1 MYHTS
6 KRRTD
11 PLFRESQGKGLRVE
25 RSGFYFRSWHRQG
38 FTSCARA
45 LPFVAEFYRCRYYTC
60 FFAKILQLVQIH
72 WFVLSPSE
80 VFKRFPKQHWKSF
93 FFQLRSKEDKKWL
106 VSLCWLCLGSPPTWS
121 CLLRGG
127 EAVGA
132 MGGSLMLLLVS
143 EPHCLCEEG
152 SMSRVPSSMRRT

>member
-1 MYHTS
+1 MLFKIYPSDAVHCLSFVLSACLNGWERIGQQAFPTLLRFLRILHPRGLEHKGELMYHTS

-72 WFVLSPSE
+72 WFVLSPNE
-80 VFKRFPKQHWKSF
+80 VFKRFLKQQWKSF
-93 FFQLRSKEDKKWL
+93 FSTE
-106 VSLCWLCLGSPPTWS
+106 V
-121 CLLRGG
+121 
-127 EAVGA
+127 
-132 MGGSLMLLLVS
+132 
-143 EPHCLCEEG
+143 
-152 SMSRVPSSMRRT
+152 

>member
-38 FTSCARA
+38 FTSCAHS
-45 LPFVAEFYRCRYYTC
+45 LPFVAKLYRCRYYTC
-60 FFAKILQLVQIH
+60 FLLKFYNWCKYTDLCCLLVRY
-72 WFVLSPSE
+72 SN
-80 VFKRFPKQHWKSF
+80 VFLNNIENL

-132 MGGSLMLLLVS
+132 MGGSLMLLPVS